1 MIQFIKKFWKR
12 GLDIGRQN
20 QLHYLERQRIAI
32 LNAISILVGIFSI
45 LFTIFY
51 VVSDFAQQYMA
62 LIVLPVSV
70 FVIWLN
76 SKQHYIFA
84 KNFAFFGI
92 LVSITFWGF
101 LARNTGSHYFYIA
114 LGCGVASI
122 FEKKI
127 FIFAYMITCTLFFT
141 SYWYWNWTT
150 PIQLDPSINYDFL
163 NFAQIFVA
171 SAIIFFQIMVH
182 LDINRSISK
191 SYDRQLSE
199 KNQAIFK
206 LIDTEDKLKNSN
218 NELLSFNNKL
228 DKLVKKS
235 SEELYS
241 FQAAINDNLF
251 SIVTDLEGKILKI
264 NLNYLDKV
272 GFTKQELVG
281 KPIVILQSD
290 VHSKSFYENINK
302 TIYAGKVWRGESK
315 IKTKYGEDFWL
326 VSSIMPIKN
335 ASGIIKSFLTISAD
349 ITEKK
354 VAQEKEKKA
363 TINLAQTE
371 DKLTSILHNLSD
383 LIVITDKYGNR
394 RYVNNSFC
402 DFFGVKSAEFIGT
415 NYRNQDSEKI
425 SQAYL
430 RLFNSISFDNPK
442 ISFLDVIINSKNE
455 KRWILWKEMALFDK
469 DLEINE
475 IFSIGHDISDIKEI
489 EFQNANFIA
498 QFEEIAFKT
507 SHNFRGPLTSIMG
520 LINLLEEDDFDE
532 NELKKVSV
540 YMKTSIDNLDIA
552 SRELAT
558 FIEKYNTQKIDSLNN
573 HSVYDFQE
581 AKTKHLNWNFKIRNY
596 LDGIGSMTKNEAIS
610 HKHSELGKWYFSE
623 GKAIYGHIISM
634 QEFEIEQEKLHTI
647 VQQIIDLKSNN
658 ELVKSELLFHELTTI
673 SDKVIILLDEVE
685 TEVRKYVVKN

>member
-141 SYWYWNWTT
+141 SYWYWNWTA

-264 NLNYLDKV
+264 NLNY
-272 GFTKQELVG
+272 Q
-281 KPIVILQSD
+281 
-290 VHSKSFYENINK
+290 
-302 TIYAGKVWRGESK
+302 
-315 IKTKYGEDFWL
+315 
-326 VSSIMPIKN
+326 
-335 ASGIIKSFLTISAD
+335 
-349 ITEKK
+349 
-354 VAQEKEKKA
+354 
-363 TINLAQTE
+363 
-371 DKLTSILHNLSD
+371 
-383 LIVITDKYGNR
+383 
-394 RYVNNSFC
+394 
-402 DFFGVKSAEFIGT
+402 
-415 NYRNQDSEKI
+415 SEK
-425 SQAYL
+425 S
-430 RLFNSISFDNPK
+430 LF
-442 ISFLDVIINSKNE
+442 
-455 KRWILWKEMALFDK
+455 
-469 DLEINE
+469 
-475 IFSIGHDISDIKEI
+475 
-489 EFQNANFIA
+489 
-498 QFEEIAFKT
+498 
-507 SHNFRGPLTSIMG
+507 
-520 LINLLEEDDFDE
+520 
-532 NELKKVSV
+532 
-540 YMKTSIDNLDIA
+540 
-552 SRELAT
+552 
-558 FIEKYNTQKIDSLNN
+558 
-573 HSVYDFQE
+573 
-581 AKTKHLNWNFKIRNY
+581 
-596 LDGIGSMTKNEAIS
+596 
-610 HKHSELGKWYFSE
+610 
-623 GKAIYGHIISM
+623 
-634 QEFEIEQEKLHTI
+634 
-647 VQQIIDLKSNN
+647 
-658 ELVKSELLFHELTTI
+658 
-673 SDKVIILLDEVE
+673 
-685 TEVRKYVVKN
+685 